1 MRPLT
6 KTLIATLV
14 LAIVLATG
22 FATASAR
29 NISVSE
35 RDFEENFIP
44 LNFSGGFGTVECEII
59 LLGEFHVRTFPK
71 VLKSLLGWVDHV
83 TVTTPCRR
91 GEATALRETL
101 PWHLTYLGFV
111 GRLPLIEN
119 LTVLLTGVSFRIREP
134 TFGVQCLAR
143 STTESPI
150 RVTATRNTA
159 TGAVTRLA
167 PTGTIP
173 CGSFS
178 GSVSATS
185 GTWTDLPRLNAL
197 TITLI

>member
-1 MRPLT
+1 MRRLT

-14 LAIVLATG
+14 LAIALSTG

-35 RDFEENFIP
+35 RRFEENFIP
-44 LNFSGGFGTVECEII
+44 LIFSGGFSTVECEII
-59 LLGEFHVRTFPK
+59 LLGELHARTFPK
-71 VLKSLLGWVDHV
+71 VLHTLIGWVNHV
-83 TVTTPCRR
+83 TVERCSR
-91 GEATALRETL
+91 GSATALSETM
-101 PWHLTYLGFV
+101 PWHLTYEGFI
-111 GRLPLIEN
+111 GNLPIIQNLI
-119 LTVLLTGVSFRIREP
+119 VLLIGASFRIREP
-134 TFGVQCLAR
+134 TFGVECLAR
-143 STTESPI
+143 STTERPI

-167 PTGTIP
+167 PSGTIP

-185 GTWTDLPRLNAL
+185 GTWTDLPGLNAL
-197 TITLI
+197 IITLI